1 MLFSTSIFSL
11 LSGTGE
17 LVGGGLMGID
27 FRERA
32 REDRRKLSSAL
43 WHVVIDDDDN
53 DVKDKEDFE
62 EED

>member
-1 MLFSTSIFSL
+1 
-11 LSGTGE
+11 
-17 LVGGGLMGID
+17 MGID

-43 WHVVIDDDDN
+43 WHVVIDDN

>member
-1 MLFSTSIFSL
+1 
-11 LSGTGE
+11 
-17 LVGGGLMGID
+17 MGID
-27 FRERA
+27 FRDGV

-43 WHVVIDDDDN
+43 WHVVNDDDDN